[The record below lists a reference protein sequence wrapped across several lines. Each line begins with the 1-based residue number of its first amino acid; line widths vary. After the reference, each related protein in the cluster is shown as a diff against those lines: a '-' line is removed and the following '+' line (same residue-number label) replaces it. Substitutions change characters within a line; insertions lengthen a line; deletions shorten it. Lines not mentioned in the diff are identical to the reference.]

1 MLSGTRST
9 GGAGRSRN
17 FRESWSENIQRGEEQ
32 RFAGTYS
39 CTWLVRGI
47 KTNGEGGVVNPP
59 GTEPGGRDA
68 AGEIDAA
75 RKRAAVETYVRHEVA
90 LRRTA
95 RRFSICVDDADDAL
109 QRALEILLRKAP
121 SNDPRELIRWTQTVV
136 KHEALAIRRDR
147 ERILSGPAGLDPEP
161 GADDWVAL
169 IPSDADGPA
178 ERSERREAVARSRE
192 ALQTLKPQEL
202 RALTLLAQGFSY
214 IEIGEITGF
223 SRTKINRCLA
233 EGRERF
239 RNFLSRSEDG
249 RRCTEMRP
257 LLSAFCDGEASA
269 AETKELR
276 EHLRA
281 CASCRATLRTYRAA
295 PGAAAALAPAL
306 PLSRSLLER
315 AHDALGGLASRF
327 GGSGDA
333 TDSALSQVTAG
344 GTRGAGMAALAKVAA
359 LCVGTVG
366 GAAACVATGVLPTPL
381 QIDSS
386 QTQAPTLERQMDP
399 IIETEAEADSGV
411 AYEPAPE
418 PAPAPK
424 ATPVDVDRDPQPAPQ
439 PASISLPEP
448 TSGAVEYVPPPAPA
462 PVAEPSSATGSPA
475 GDPAGEFGP

>member
-1 MLSGTRST
+1 
-9 GGAGRSRN
+9 
-17 FRESWSENIQRGEEQ
+17 
-32 RFAGTYS
+32 
-39 CTWLVRGI
+39 LVQGI
-47 KTNGEGGVVNPP
+47 KTNGESGLVNPP
-59 GTEPGGRDA
+59 GAKQGGRDA

-147 ERILSGPAGLDPEP
+147 ERILSGPAAVDPEP

-202 RALTLLAQGFSY
+202 RALTLLAEGFSY

-249 RRCTEMRP
+249 RRCTEMQP
-257 LLSAFCDGEASA
+257 LLSAFCDGEAST
-269 AETKELR
+269 AEATELR

-327 GGSGDA
+327 GGGGGG
-333 TDSALSQVTAG
+333 TDSALSQVTAAG
-344 GTRGAGMAALAKVAA
+344 GARGAGMAALAKLAA
-359 LCVGTVG
+359 ICVGTVG
-366 GAAACVATGVLPTPL
+366 GAAACVATGVVPTPL
-381 QIDSS
+381 QIDSR
-386 QTQAPTLERQMDP
+386 QTQAPTLKRQIDP
-399 IIETEAEADSGV
+399 VIETEAEADSGV

-424 ATPVDVDRDPQPAPQ
+424 ATPVDRDPQPAPQ
-439 PASISLPEP
+439 LASSSLPEP
-448 TSGAVEYVPPPAPA
+448 TSGAVEYVPPPPPA
-462 PVAEPSSATGSPA
+462 PVAEPSNTTGSTS